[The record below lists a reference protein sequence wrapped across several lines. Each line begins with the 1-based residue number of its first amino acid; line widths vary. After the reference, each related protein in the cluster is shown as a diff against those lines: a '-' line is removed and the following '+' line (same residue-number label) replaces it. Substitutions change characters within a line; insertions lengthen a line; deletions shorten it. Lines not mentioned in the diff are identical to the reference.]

1 MNIKNKA
8 FLGLICLASFAVAIA
23 LPTVLLLQKATAQSS
38 EVCYFITPS
47 GSRIDLS
54 KLCGVST
61 PSLPNSS
68 SNPLSNSS
76 PNSDPNSSTNST
88 SNSASNVV
96 QVKIKRPSKSA
107 PISRLGGSTPVL
119 EIVFNNKPYEMFL
132 STEIGTTVITQ
143 KMAREIGVVPK
154 GTIDIIDYD
163 GSAVKFPAGYVDS
176 ISIGGR
182 VINNVKVGISP
193 VEYVSVGSLGYDIL
207 GKNYGA
213 RIKPDVVEFYPR
225 G

>member
-1 MNIKNKA
+1 MKIKNKA
-8 FLGLICLASFAVAIA
+8 FLGLICLASLAIAIA
-23 LPTVLLLQKATAQSS
+23 LPTILLLQKATAQSS

-54 KLCGVST
+54 KICGVST
-61 PSLPNSS
+61 PSVPNPS
-68 SNPLSNSS
+68 SNSS
-76 PNSDPNSSTNST
+76 PNSDPNSATNST
-88 SNSASNVV
+88 SNALSNVV
-96 QVKIKRPSKSA
+96 QAKIKRPA
-107 PISRLGGSTPVL
+107 GSTPVL
-119 EIVFNNKPYEMFL
+119 DIVFNNKTYEMFL
-132 STEIGTTVITQ
+132 SLEIGTTAITQ
-143 KMAREIGVVPK
+143 KMARELGVVPK

-163 GSAVKFPAGYVDS
+163 GSVIKYPAGYVDS

-207 GKNYGA
+207 GNNYDVK
-213 RIKPDVVEFYPR
+213 IKPDVVEFSPR